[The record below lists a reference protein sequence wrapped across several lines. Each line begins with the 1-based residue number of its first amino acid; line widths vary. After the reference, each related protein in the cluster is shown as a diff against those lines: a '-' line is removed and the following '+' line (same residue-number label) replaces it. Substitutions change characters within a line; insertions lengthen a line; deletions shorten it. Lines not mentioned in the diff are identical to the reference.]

1 MKHLK
6 LFESYNELDRLIEIR
21 MDKIFDTVEDYKEQG
36 IDCEIKDIDF
46 DSYKEF
52 NEKHLLDIVDFINDI
67 NNTGKILMCDF
78 PSFVVSTMDDLEEG
92 NIDLGE
98 LEIYETKIN
107 IEYKY
112 THVYTP
118 FKPKTHKFELED
130 RFMVR
135 YEGTTDE
142 ISSKDILEL
151 MTNGTHHSEYGII
164 GTNVEAIKEYIKINF
179 GG

>member
-21 MDKIFDTVEDYKEQG
+21 MDKIFDTVEEYKKEG
-36 IDCEIKDIDF
+36 IECEMKDIDF

-67 NNTGKILMCDF
+67 NNKGKILMCDF
-78 PSFVVSTMDDLEEG
+78 PSFVVSTMDDLEGG

-130 RFMVR
+130 RFKVK

-151 MTNGTHHSEYGII
+151 MTNGAHHSEYGIM

>member
-21 MDKIFDTVEDYKEQG
+21 MDKIFDTVEEYKEGG

-46 DSYKEF
+46 ASYKEF
-52 NEKHLLDIVDFINDI
+52 NEEHLLDIVHFIEDI
-67 NNTGKILMCDF
+67 NSKGKIYVCDF
-78 PSFVVSTMDDLEEG
+78 PSFVVTTMDDLEGG
-92 NIDLGE
+92 NLDLGE
-98 LEIYETKIN
+98 LEILETKIN

-118 FKPKTHKFELED
+118 FKPKSHKFELED
-130 RFMVR
+130 RFKVK

-151 MTNGTHHSEYGII
+151 MREGAHHSEYGII
-164 GTNVEAIKEYIKINF
+164 GTNVEDIKKYIKINF

>member
-1 MKHLK
+1 MNHLK

-21 MDKIFDTVEDYKEQG
+21 MDKIFDRVEDYKEEG

-52 NEKHLLDIVDFINDI
+52 NEKHLLDIVNFIEDI
-67 NNTGKILMCDF
+67 NSKGKILVCDF
-78 PSFVVSTMDDLEEG
+78 PSFVVASMDDLEEG
-92 NIDLGE
+92 NLDLGE
-98 LEIYETKIN
+98 LEIYETKLN
-107 IEYKY
+107 IEYSY

-118 FKPKTHKFELED
+118 FKPKSYKYELED
-130 RFMVR
+130 RFKVK
-135 YEGTTDE
+135 YERTTDE

-151 MTNGTHHSEYGII
+151 MREGAHHSEHGII
-164 GTNVEAIKEYIKINF
+164 GTSVEAIKEYIKISF

>member
-6 LFESYNELDRLIEIR
+6 LFESYNQLDKLIEIR
-21 MDKIFDTVEDYKEQG
+21 MDKIFDRVEDYKKEG

-52 NEKHLLDIVDFINDI
+52 NEEHLLDIVDFVKEINTI
-67 NNTGKILMCDF
+67 GKILVCDF
-78 PSFVVSTMDDLEEG
+78 PSFVVASMDDLENG
-92 NIDLGE
+92 KIDLGE

-118 FKPKTHKFELED
+118 FKPKAHKFELED
-130 RFMVR
+130 RFKVK

-151 MTNGTHHSEYGII
+151 ITDGAHHSEYGII
-164 GTNVEAIKEYIKINF
+164 GTNVEAIKKYIKISF

>member
-151 MTNGTHHSEYGII
+151 MTNGAHHSEYGII